1 MNKLRTVRRKTNG
14 QILPALV
21 AVGGACGLAAA
32 PVSAL
37 ELGEISIESTLGQPL
52 RASIAYALSPNEQMF
67 DFCIFLRPGM
77 TVDGMPNVSNARI
90 TITDNSIIV
99 NGRTSIREP
108 LLAMQLSV
116 NCPYTA
122 HLARNYTLMIDPA
135 LPTDGERAVIRNEAE
150 PLTPVQISTVTT
162 TDIVREQKPRPI
174 VPTSVRAQDD
184 TQIAASSRY
193 LVQTGDSLS
202 QIASR
207 IENRTVALWPA
218 VAEIFAANPDA
229 FLNNDPDL
237 LKAGS
242 WLVIPDMTGGSA
254 NLTATGTSTITQTTV
269 APDVESSVSY
279 SGVTVVETAAVP
291 APAPAPAEAAETVA
305 VTAEAADP
313 APVLQAE
320 QVPVAETLTPE
331 LRPGDFIVG
340 SDSPFVVPVDADEII
355 DIRDIAV
362 DGPQVSQPV
371 PAINSGDTG
380 DGSSSSGWSWLMWL
394 GGAGLALILGLLLFG
409 RQIRERFGSVAVG
422 APAAPSRR
430 QDDGPAAQPAV
441 EDTPAPQPVVEDT
454 PAAQP
459 VDSDLDYELHDDTLN
474 LQSITLDADFDDG
487 TGLQATAET
496 DVSLD
501 LGFLTA
507 GASADHKHDIEVI
520 EHTAKEEDH
529 AATDIIPPIE
539 QQNESILENEIL
551 PSDEGATA
559 DYDISMMIDA
569 TKQILPDDL
578 ETAKDLMA
586 VALDKDGDTKSDYKI
601 LEQDYENELTA
612 THVFN
617 LEIEEAARALA
628 EQRDGI
634 DAGGG
639 DTTEMPMSEAPET
652 TAEMPVSENSETAA
666 ELTAELPASGDAQN
680 EDFDDSS
687 VIIPELT
694 VETAETPLPDSAATI
709 EVESGSIDTKKSKA
723 S

>member
-1 MNKLRTVRRKTNG
+1 MRRKTSG

-21 AVGGACGLAAA
+21 AVSGACGLAAA

-37 ELGEISIESTLGQPL
+37 ELGEINIESHLGQPL

-67 DFCIFLRPGM
+67 NFCIFLKPGR
-77 TVDGMPNVSNARI
+77 TANGIPNVSNARI
-90 TITDNSIIV
+90 TITDKVIILD
-99 NGRTSIREP
+99 GRTSIREP

-122 HLARNYTLMIDPA
+122 RLARDYTLMIDPA
-135 LPTDGERAVIRNEAE
+135 TSTDGELVALRNAAE
-150 PLTPVQISTVTT
+150 PLTPVQMSTVTA
-162 TDIVREQKPRPI
+162 TDVVSEPKPRPSA
-174 VPTSVRAQDD
+174 PPSARPQAGTP
-184 TQIAASSRY
+184 IAMSSRY

-229 FLNNDPDL
+229 FLDNNPDL

-242 WLVIPDMTGGSA
+242 WLVIPDLIGGSA
-254 NLTATGTSTITQTTV
+254 TAIATATTTAPQTTS
-269 APDVESSVSY
+269 APSAASSVSY
-279 SGVTVVETAAVP
+279 TGVTVAETAA
-291 APAPAPAEAAETVA
+291 APAPAEAAKTVA

-313 APVLQAE
+313 VPVLQAE

-340 SDSPFVVPVDADEII
+340 SDSPFVVPVGADEII

-371 PAINSGDTG
+371 PAIISEDTG
-380 DGSSSSGWSWLMWL
+380 DGSSSGWSWLMWL
-394 GGAGLALILGLLLFG
+394 GGASLALILGLLLFG
-409 RQIRERFGSVAVG
+409 RQVRERFGSVAVG

-430 QDDGPAAQPAV
+430 RDEGPAPQPVV
-441 EDTPAPQPVVEDT
+441 EDTPAPQPVVEDP
-454 PAAQP
+454 PAPQP
-459 VDSDLDYELHDDTLN
+459 VISDLDYELHDDTLN

-487 TGLQATAET
+487 TGLHDTAAT
-496 DVSLD
+496 DVSQD

-507 GASADHKHDIEVI
+507 GATADHKLDIEVI
-520 EHTAKEEDH
+520 EHTAKQEDH
-529 AATDIIPPIE
+529 AATDIIPPIQ
-539 QQNESILENEIL
+539 QQNETILQNEIL

-586 VALDKDGDTKSDYKI
+586 VALDKDGDTKSDYET

-617 LEIEEAARALA
+617 LEIAEAAQALA
-628 EQRDGI
+628 EQKDDI

-639 DTTEMPMSEAPET
+639 DTTEMPMSEAPEIA
-652 TAEMPVSENSETAA
+652 AEMPTSEKPENTA
-666 ELTAELPASGDAQN
+666 ELTASGDAQN

-694 VETAETPLPDSAATI
+694 AETPLPDGDATI

>member
-1 MNKLRTVRRKTNG
+1 
-14 QILPALV
+14 
-21 AVGGACGLAAA
+21 
-32 PVSAL
+32 
-37 ELGEISIESTLGQPL
+37 
-52 RASIAYALSPNEQMF
+52 
-67 DFCIFLRPGM
+67 
-77 TVDGMPNVSNARI
+77 
-90 TITDNSIIV
+90 
-99 NGRTSIREP
+99 
-108 LLAMQLSV
+108 
-116 NCPYTA
+116 
-122 HLARNYTLMIDPA
+122 
-135 LPTDGERAVIRNEAE
+135 
-150 PLTPVQISTVTT
+150 
-162 TDIVREQKPRPI
+162 
-174 VPTSVRAQDD
+174 
-184 TQIAASSRY
+184 
-193 LVQTGDSLS
+193 
-202 QIASR
+202 
-207 IENRTVALWPA
+207 
-218 VAEIFAANPDA
+218 
-229 FLNNDPDL
+229 
-237 LKAGS
+237 
-242 WLVIPDMTGGSA
+242 
-254 NLTATGTSTITQTTV
+254 
-269 APDVESSVSY
+269 
-279 SGVTVVETAAVP
+279 
-291 APAPAPAEAAETVA
+291 
-305 VTAEAADP
+305 
-313 APVLQAE
+313 
-320 QVPVAETLTPE
+320 
-331 LRPGDFIVG
+331 
-340 SDSPFVVPVDADEII
+340 
-355 DIRDIAV
+355 
-362 DGPQVSQPV
+362 
-371 PAINSGDTG
+371 
-380 DGSSSSGWSWLMWL
+380 
-394 GGAGLALILGLLLFG
+394 LALILGLLLFG

-430 QDDGPAAQPAV
+430 QDDGSAAQPVV

-487 TGLQATAET
+487 TGLHATAET
-496 DVSLD
+496 DVSQD

-507 GASADHKHDIEVI
+507 GASADHKLDIEVI

-586 VALDKDGDTKSDYKI
+586 VALDEGGDTKSDYKI

-652 TAEMPVSENSETAA
+652 TAEMPKSEAPEITAEMPVSENSETAA